1 MDNITPMSMSLSN
14 RTASGNYRQAWSEY
28 NMAQTHEK
36 LIFRRLLYELCQII
50 EEPIQAKGRP
60 RLPFADMIFCVVL
73 KVYSTVSARRF
84 ISDLRKAQFNHYIQ
98 HTSYF
103 NSISNY
109 LEQESL
115 TPVIKQLIVESSL
128 VLKGIE
134 SDFAV
139 DSSGFSTGKSMRCSN
154 KRYGHVWNC
163 KDWPK
168 VHLMCGVST
177 NIVTSVE
184 VSDRYAGDSPYFKPL
199 VKKTAHSGF
208 QMHEVSADKA
218 YLSGNNL
225 DTVTLHGATP
235 YIPFKSN
242 STTSAKSTLWNRLF
256 HLYMF
261 HQDEFMK
268 HYHKRSNV
276 ESTFSMLKAKF
287 GEHLRSKTLTA
298 QINESLC
305 KVLCHNICVLIQSMY
320 ELGIDINFYAT
331 GDSAQKAH

>member
-1 MDNITPMSMSLSN
+1 MSISN

-28 NMAQTHEK
+28 NMAQTHERA
-36 LIFRRLLYELCQII
+36 IFQRLLYELCQII
-50 EEPIQAKGRP
+50 EEPIQTKGRP
-60 RLPFADMIFCVVL
+60 RLPLSNILFCIVL
-73 KVYSTVSARRF
+73 KVYSTVSSRRF
-84 ISDLRKAQFNHYIQ
+84 ISNLREAQTDHYIE
-98 HTSYF
+98 HIPHF

-109 LEQESL
+109 LEQENL
-115 TPVIKQLIVESSL
+115 TPTIKQLIAESSL
-128 VLKGIE
+128 VLKGVE

-139 DSSGFSTGKSMRCSN
+139 DSSGFSIGRVVHCS
-154 KRYGHVWNC
+154 KARYGYVRNC
-163 KDWPK
+163 KDRLK
-168 VHLMCGVST
+168 VHLMCGVNT

-184 VSDRYAGDSPYFKPL
+184 VSGRYAGDSPYFKPL
-199 VKKTAHSGF
+199 VERTISSGF

-218 YLSGNNL
+218 YLSNTNL
-225 DTVTLHGATP
+225 DTVTLHSATP

-242 STTSAKSTLWNRLF
+242 TTTNAESTLWNRLF

-287 GEHLRSKTLTA
+287 GENLRSKTFTA
-298 QINESLC
+298 QVNEALC

-320 ELGIDINFYAT
+320 EHGIDITFCAKPP
-331 GDSAQKAH
+331 SAQKVP